1 MQNFYFKTIKD
12 PFEDIT
18 NSLINL
24 NELKIYLYLLGCIN
38 PKYIL
43 IGCINPK
50 ILLQGTF
57 CIV

>member
-12 PFEDIT
+12 SFNDIK

-24 NELKIYLYLLGCIN
+24 KELKIYLYLL
-38 PKYIL
+38 
-43 IGCINPK
+43 IGCINPN

-57 CIV
+57 CVV